1 MNKHTMNLLDYTD
14 IATLRDGIYAR
25 LDQLRATECETTLD
39 DDRRNNL
46 KAEQYLMLAKLDV
59 HFEQSTL
66 KAFEHTPLELKL
78 AKAKIVSA
86 KIAVEVKQELLDCQR
101 ELYLES
107 IRNGE

>member
-1 MNKHTMNLLDYTD
+1 MAKHAIDLLDYTD

-39 DDRRNNL
+39 DLRNRHL

-78 AKAKIVSA
+78 AKAKINTA
-86 KIAVEVKQELLDCQR
+86 KIEVEVKRKLLDCQR
-101 ELYLES
+101 ELYCES
-107 IRNGE
+107 IENGE